1 MAQDPD
7 IQDALARALSEG
19 ALPQDARATAQKIL
33 TRLETPVRVTL
44 MGPPG
49 SGKSRV
55 LALLAGA
62 DIVPDGVRLPT
73 LELVQGTTVTPRAR
87 ITLPDGTVKILEE
100 ATPEIISAFNPVF
113 VEQKMDLPALGKI
126 SLLEVVTG
134 PSDEELTRAALWAAK
149 RTDVAIWCTRRYR
162 APERTIWN
170 AMPEVL
176 KDHAVLLVTHAEEF
190 GDADARAAALEP
202 LEEAVG
208 EDFIA
213 ILPIDTPEALAA
225 RGEDGNVDRD
235 RFRASGG
242 QALISTVLREVKTG
256 RQSMLDQAE
265 ILLRRNGIDP
275 ARQPHM
281 ASEPTMVPTPLPP
294 IANPAVSKAAR
305 PADSLPAEL
314 RPSEATRAAFEAAI
328 ARLSKTGAELV
339 AETDM
344 VPAAIMKRS
353 VREMQWLSDHLDDVE
368 APGDPV
374 LISLRDSAMEAT
386 DMLQLMQMEKTDSS
400 AVEAISLMI
409 QLRRSLHQGL
419 HLEGATLH

>member
-1 MAQDPD
+1 MAQDLD
-7 IQDALARALSEG
+7 IQGVLARALSEG
-19 ALPQDARATAQKIL
+19 ELPEEARASGQKIL

-49 SGKSRV
+49 AGKSRV

-62 DIVPDGVRLPT
+62 DIAPEGVRLPT
-73 LELVQGTTVTPRAR
+73 LELVHGSSTVPRTR
-87 ITLPDGTVKILEE
+87 ITLPDGTVKVLEE
-100 ATPEIISAFNPVF
+100 STPEIIASFSPVF
-113 VEQKMDLPALGKI
+113 VEQKVDLPALRKI

-134 PSDEELTRAALWAAK
+134 PTDDELTRAALWAAK
-149 RTDVAIWCTRRYR
+149 RSDVVIWCTRRYR
-162 APERTIWN
+162 APERTTWG

-176 KDHAVLLVTHAEEF
+176 KDHGILLVTHAEEF
-190 GDADARAAALEP
+190 GDAAARATALEP
-202 LEEAVG
+202 LEDAVG

-225 RGEDGNVDRD
+225 RGTDGTVDRD

-242 QALISTVLREVKTG
+242 QALISAVLREVKTG

-275 ARQPHM
+275 ARKPRM
-281 ASEPTMVPTPLPP
+281 ADEQTMVLQPLPK
-294 IANPAVSKAAR
+294 IENPEVSKADT
-305 PADSLPAEL
+305 PTESLPAEL

-328 ARLSKTGAELV
+328 TRLSRTGAEMV
-339 AETDM
+339 AETEM
-344 VPAAIMKRS
+344 APATIMKRS
-353 VREMQWLSDHLDDVE
+353 VREMEWLSDHLDQVE
-368 APGDPV
+368 APDDPI
-374 LISLRDSAMEAT
+374 LTELRDSATEAT
-386 DMLQLMQMEKTDSS
+386 DMMQLMLMEKTDSS

-419 HLEGATLH
+419 HQEGPILH